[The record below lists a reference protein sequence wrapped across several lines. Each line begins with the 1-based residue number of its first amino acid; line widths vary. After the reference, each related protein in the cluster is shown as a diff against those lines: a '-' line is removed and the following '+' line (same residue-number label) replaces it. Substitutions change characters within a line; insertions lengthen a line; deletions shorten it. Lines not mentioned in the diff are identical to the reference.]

1 MDSQSMLARVLTAL
15 HEAALDDARW
25 PVAAALIEEA
35 VETKGSALLVGEGP
49 RDEVRIVFAGFYR
62 GGQRNTEREHDYL
75 ENYHFRD
82 ERPPR
87 VRQLPDAKVV
97 PVRDLYSPEEI
108 KTSPTYNEFCP
119 RNENQ
124 KGLNVRLDLTPGM
137 HLTWSISDPIGG
149 GDWQSG
155 QVAMI
160 EGLLP
165 HVRHFVQVRQVMAG
179 AQSLGSSLSG
189 LLDNSRMGIIQLDRR
204 GRILEGNSR
213 ALEILRQGEGL
224 HDRSGSLEAWF
235 PADNTRLQQLL
246 AGALPQQGG
255 QAAAGSMTVRRP
267 GNARKMMVSINP
279 VEEPSLD
286 FGAPR
291 VAALVLL
298 TEPRGRPSLNAEV
311 VADVLGLTPAESQVA
326 VMLSEGMTAP
336 DIAMTTGRQA
346 STVNTLIQRTYRK
359 LGIARQADLVRLVL
373 SLADASTFRP

>member
-15 HEAALDDARW
+15 HEAALDDAHW

-49 RDEVRIVFAGFYR
+49 RDDVRIVFAGFYR
-62 GGQRNTEREHDYL
+62 AGHRNTERERDYL

-124 KGLNVRLDLTPGM
+124 NGLNVRLDLSAGM
-137 HLTWSISDPIGG
+137 HLTWSISDPTRG

-160 EGLLP
+160 ESLLP

-224 HDRSGSLEAWF
+224 HDRSGALEAWF